1 MRKWT
6 RWQDWVALAA
16 GLYAALAPIW
26 TETDNTATWTMVILG
41 AVTVVVSVWSLAMPD
56 DRISEYIHA
65 VLGVLFFIAPW
76 AMQFTDLNAMAY
88 TAWAVG
94 VITFVMGVWAI
105 PEVRERLHHAAQT

>member
-6 RWQDWVALAA
+6 RWQDWVALVA
-16 GLYAALAPIW
+16 GAYAALAPLW
-26 TETDNTATWTMVILG
+26 TNTDRNTTWTMVVLG
-41 AVTVVVSVWSLAMPD
+41 VVTVVVSVWSLAMPE

-65 VLGVLFFIAPW
+65 LLGVLFFISPW
-76 AMQFTDLNAMAY
+76 VMQFTDLHAMAY

-105 PEVRERLHHAAQT
+105 PEVNQRLHLGAQH